1 MANRI
6 IYIIMLLGLLT
17 ATSSMAQDQE
27 SGNWDTEKI
36 KGTRH
41 FPYPSYSGN
50 PYLTDK
56 FISGE
61 IDFAD
66 GEKIEKLFLR
76 YSTYRDEV
84 IYFNRGISAQIV
96 IDKLSISGFTLFGD
110 DGTKRVFRQ
119 QYFNGF
125 NSGNRFFEV
134 LSDREITLLAYRS
147 VVLQYCPVYNN
158 EIGIVKNMEYVPSF
172 NYYLYTNKD
181 GYIPIK
187 IGKNPFLSKFTKPN
201 QKLVRKLLR
210 QNKITIKDEPGM
222 VKALELVEANRIAI
236 NF

>member
-1 MANRI
+1 MVNRVL
-6 IYIIMLLGLLT
+6 YIIILLGLLT
-17 ATSSMAQDQE
+17 ATSIRAQEQE
-27 SGNWDTEKI
+27 PVNWNTEKI
-36 KGTRH
+36 RGTRH

-50 PYLTDK
+50 PYLTEK
-56 FISGE
+56 FVLGE
-61 IDFAD
+61 IEFTD
-66 GEKIEKLFLR
+66 GESIEKLFLR
-76 YSTYRDEV
+76 YSTYKDEV
-84 IYFNRGISAQIV
+84 IYFNRSISAQIA
-96 IDKLSISGFTLFGD
+96 IDKISVKAFTLIGD
-110 DGTKRVFRQ
+110 DGIKRTFRQ

-125 NSGNRFFEV
+125 LSGNRFFEV
-134 LSDREITLLAYRS
+134 LSDGEIALLAYRS

-172 NYYLYTNKD
+172 NYYLYTTKN

-222 VKALELVEANRIAI
+222 VKALELVKANRIAI